1 MYNLFSSKLFINRY
15 IQNSHCICLIFDDVL
30 LISLDNVGNIFILLS
45 DLHKFLTKY
54 SSYYN
59 VHRNENLAR
68 FSRPSLPVEQLRYDA
83 AERPLSWA
91 GAKLRQNCLKC
102 TRFTICENSANAN
115 SFFLHTLCHKSSM
128 YYSCLH
134 IHTFIHI
141 KVPKDSQKRL
151 LPYCIY
157 VKIHTLGSAMNNN
170 ETTL

>member
-1 MYNLFSSKLFINRY
+1 MYNLFSSKLFIDRY

-91 GAKLRQNCLKC
+91 GAKVRQNCLKC
-102 TRFTICENSANAN
+102 TRFTICKCN
-115 SFFLHTLCHKSSM
+115 FLLSTYFMPQIFYVLFLPSHSYIHSIFSMIHSYLGTEKTAKSVF
-128 YYSCLH
+128 YH
-134 IHTFIHI
+134 IVMLAQDT
-141 KVPKDSQKRL
+141 Q
-151 LPYCIY
+151 
-157 VKIHTLGSAMNNN
+157 
-170 ETTL
+170 